1 MGRTLTICS
10 FLLVILL
17 APAAGLA
24 GGAPAAVSAKPAWE
38 IPQVPGAP
46 ASVLASLGFAVVV
59 VAERRR
65 RRLEKL
71 QHSVDFVYYL
81 FKRSLDICLAIPLI
95 LFASPL
101 FILIAVLI
109 KLDSPGPVFHRR
121 RVIGRKGRSFDML
134 KFRSMV
140 PDADHILERNHK
152 LREQYSRNFKLD
164 QDPRVTRIGSLLRKT
179 SLDELPQLINILLGT
194 MTFVGPRPI
203 HSDEVILYGPDV
215 EHFKKV
221 KPGITGLWQTSGRSE
236 TSYERRV
243 ELDMLYIKR
252 RCILMDL
259 QIIIKTVPAV
269 LTKRGA
275 C

>member
-1 MGRTLTICS
+1 MGRTLTIIL
-10 FLLVILL
+10 FLIAILL
-17 APAAGLA
+17 APSAVPAGD
-24 GGAPAAVSAKPAWE
+24 APAATPVNQVWQ

-59 VAERRR
+59 AAERRR
-65 RRLEKL
+65 RKLEKL

-101 FILIAVLI
+101 FIIIAALI
-109 KLDSPGPVFHRR
+109 KLDSPGPVFHKR
-121 RVIGRKGRSFDML
+121 RVIGRKSRSFDML

-140 PDADHILERNHK
+140 PDADSILERDHK
-152 LREQYSRNFKLD
+152 LRALYNRNFKLD

-203 HSDEVILYGPDV
+203 HSDEVILYGPNV

-243 ELDMLYIKR
+243 ELDMMYIKR

-259 QIIIKTVPAV
+259 SIIVKTVPAV